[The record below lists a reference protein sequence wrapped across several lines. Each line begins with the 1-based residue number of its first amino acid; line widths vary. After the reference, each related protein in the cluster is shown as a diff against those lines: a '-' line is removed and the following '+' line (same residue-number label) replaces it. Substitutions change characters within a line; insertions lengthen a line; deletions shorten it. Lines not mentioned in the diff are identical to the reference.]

1 MHGMQLKATLRW
13 KFVALMFV
21 LEKEKDDTSVILLQK
36 LLHKEQIKSKV
47 RRSKEINREEN

>member
-21 LEKEKDDTSVILLQK
+21 LENEKDHTSVIPLQK
-36 LLHKEQIKSKV
+36 LLQNSK
-47 RRSKEINREEN
+47 